1 MLENKEDLLKL
12 VTQRMPYGKYKDRV
26 LADLPVSYLEWF
38 HRKGFPAGKLGVLL
52 STLLIIK
59 SNGLEHILTDLRKL
73 SHSQNG

>member
-26 LADLPVSYLEWF
+26 LGDLPVSYLEWF

-73 SHSQNG
+73 SHS